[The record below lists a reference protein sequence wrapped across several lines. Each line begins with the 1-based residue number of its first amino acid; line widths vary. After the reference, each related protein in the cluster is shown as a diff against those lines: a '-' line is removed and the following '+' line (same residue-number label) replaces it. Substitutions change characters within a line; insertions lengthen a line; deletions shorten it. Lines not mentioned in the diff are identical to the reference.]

1 LDPLKD
7 DVLGWI
13 CVQLHCDRFFPR
25 GGRIPENLPVNTT
38 DSTSV
43 KLPKEAIY
51 SSKPDLILVNWTVP
65 KGSSEVRQ
73 KTIKIPL
80 GFPPTF
86 KVSKFL
92 YYNQSPFRVTSLDT
106 TGISK

>member
-1 LDPLKD
+1 MDPTKD

-25 GGRIPENLPVNTT
+25 GGKLPEIVSPNSG

-51 SSKPDLILVNWTVP
+51 SSKPDIILCNWNVA
-65 KGSSEVRQ
+65 KGGSEIRQ

-86 KVSKFL
+86 KVF
-92 YYNQSPFRVTSLDT
+92 VV
-106 TGISK
+106 